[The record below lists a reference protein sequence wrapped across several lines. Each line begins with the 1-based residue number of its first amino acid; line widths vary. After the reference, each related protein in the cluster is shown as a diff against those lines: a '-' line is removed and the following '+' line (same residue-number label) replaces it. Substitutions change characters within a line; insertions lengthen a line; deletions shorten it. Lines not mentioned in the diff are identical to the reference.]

1 NLKLV
6 DQQHGIFAAMV
17 GDQKWRI
24 TVDRKSGT
32 LQSLEISQDNQTIL
46 KEELQD
52 YRSIDGIIFPKFI
65 RLTVPD
71 KKEMVAIFY
80 KNFKINETV
89 NKDLYH
95 IEIGPKT
102 KQLIINR

>member
-1 NLKLV
+1 
-6 DQQHGIFAAMV
+6 
-17 GDQKWRI
+17 
-24 TVDRKSGT
+24 
-32 LQSLEISQDNQTIL
+32 
-46 KEELQD
+46 
-52 YRSIDGIIFPKFI
+52 
-65 RLTVPD
+65 VPD